1 MKCYIIFINL
11 IDYFTDIYIMLE
23 NFCNFSEETVKEG
36 YFHKINYHCSMLWR
50 SIRSPLRLVFGLRK
64 STAFV

>member
-36 YFHKINYHCSMLWR
+36 YFHKINYHCSML
-50 SIRSPLRLVFGLRK
+50 
-64 STAFV
+64 